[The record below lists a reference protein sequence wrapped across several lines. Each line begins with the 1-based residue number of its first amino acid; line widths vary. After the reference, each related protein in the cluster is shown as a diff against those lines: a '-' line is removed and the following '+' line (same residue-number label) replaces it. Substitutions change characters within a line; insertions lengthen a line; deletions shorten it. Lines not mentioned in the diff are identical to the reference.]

1 MRKKQ
6 LQRKEGMKGER
17 EKGKESMRERERERE
32 MGGGGSG
39 KERGKE
45 TFLKSKTP

>member
-32 MGGGGSG
+32 RERDGGWG
-39 KERGKE
+39 EW
-45 TFLKSKTP
+45 